1 MQKPILVA
9 YATRYGSTQEV
20 AEQVAATL
28 RENGLEVDVQPARQ
42 VRAVDEYRAVVL
54 GAPLYIGR
62 WLRDVRRFL
71 MQHQKALQKRPLAI
85 FSLGPTG
92 EGEEEW
98 EGVRGQL
105 EKELAGFPWLEPVAV
120 ALFGG
125 RYDPAKLGLFHRML
139 ASLPASPLYQ
149 TPASDVRDWERIQT
163 WANDIAAKLREKE

>member
-1 MQKPILVA
+1 MQKPIQVA
-9 YATRYGSTQEV
+9 YATRYGSTREV
-20 AEQVAATL
+20 AEQVATTL
-28 RENGLEVDVQPARQ
+28 REKGLEVDVQPARQ

-62 WLRDVRRFL
+62 WLKDARRFL
-71 MQHQKALQKRPLAI
+71 TQHQEALQERPMAI

-92 EGEEEW
+92 EGKEEW

-105 EKELAGFPWLEPVAV
+105 EEELAGFPWLEPVAV

-139 ASLPASPLYQ
+139 ASLPASPLHDM
-149 TPASDVRDWERIQT
+149 PARDLRDWERIQA
-163 WANDIAAKLREKE
+163 WANELAATLEESE